1 MFFCLAANHTH
12 TKGHNPDEAASSVTS
27 AICKGSVSSK
37 ATAAQTHWMQPFVK
51 SRSKW
56 GSILDHDGQI
66 QVFGSVL
73 DRRLHI
79 WTVTHVSIKVTPLPP
94 QYMNISWN
102 VFSAMKMIF
111 HHNLS
116 KEPKFAL
123 LRTIPAGSEGSAQT
137 LATYQETR
145 PISTILYKTPNFCLA
160 RGMQNT
166 VIIQRSGPRQWQ
178 SQQYRQIWSKCWGE
192 ILIRSP
198 SC

>member
-1 MFFCLAANHTH
+1 MKLPVQSHQQSVRVQCHLKPLQLRHTGCSRLW
-12 TKGHNPDEAASSVTS
+12 KVGVSEAQFWITMDKSKFLGLYWTD
-27 AICKGSVSSK
+27 VSIYEQLHMW
-37 ATAAQTHWMQPFVK
+37 A
-51 SRSKW
+51 SKW
-56 GSILDHDGQI
+56 L
-66 QVFGSVL
+66 
-73 DRRLHI
+73 RC
-79 WTVTHVSIKVTPLPP
+79 PP

>member
-1 MFFCLAANHTH
+1 MKLPVQSHQQSVRVPCHLKPLQLRHT
-12 TKGHNPDEAASSVTS
+12 GCSRL
-27 AICKGSVSSK
+27 
-37 ATAAQTHWMQPFVK
+37 K

-137 LATYQETR
+137 LTTYQETR
-145 PISTILYKTPNFCLA
+145 PISTILYKTPNFLFSLRDA
-160 RGMQNT
+160 KHH
-166 VIIQRSGPRQWQ
+166 IIQRSGPRQWQ
-178 SQQYRQIWSKCWGE
+178 SQQYRQKYDQNVE
-192 ILIRSP
+192 VKF
-198 SC
+198 